1 MENMEQKRYRLI
13 AIDVDDTLLT
23 DDLEVTEGTK
33 EALAAAVAQGCV
45 VTLATGRMYPSAV
58 KIAAPLGL
66 NVPIITYQGALI
78 KNLIDGE
85 VLYERPVP
93 EDAALE
99 VVAFAEEKGLHI
111 QAYEDD
117 RLIALEDND
126 KAKAY
131 SKLTNVPYEVQ
142 PDFRGIAKRGTAKL
156 LMIDEPATLDALI
169 PELHERLGGRA
180 HVTKSKPHYLEVV
193 HPEATKGHALLHLAA
208 HYGIPREETI
218 AVGDSWNDHEMI
230 ESAGLGVAMANA
242 VESLKNVADYVTASN
257 NEEGVRKV
265 VEKFIL
271 K

>member
-1 MENMEQKRYRLI
+1 MEKKRYRLI

-33 EALAAAVAQGCV
+33 RALAAAVAQGCV

-58 KIAAPLGL
+58 KIATPLGL

-93 EDAALE
+93 EDVALE
-99 VVAFAEEKGLHI
+99 VVAFAEEKGLHL
-111 QAYEDD
+111 QAYEND

-131 SKLTNVPYEVQ
+131 SALTNVPYEVQ
-142 PDFRGIAKRGTAKL
+142 SDFRAIAKRGTTKL
-156 LMIDEPATLDALI
+156 LMIDEPEALDALI
-169 PELHERLGGRA
+169 PELRDRLGARA

-230 ESAGLGVAMANA
+230 ESAGLGVAMGNA
-242 VESLKNVADYVTASN
+242 VESLKAVADYVTATN
-257 NEEGVRKV
+257 NEEGVREV

-271 K
+271 Q